1 MPLASDPGNVIQF
14 FTFLSPILISSFFV
28 LQSFMD
34 TDIKAMVW
42 LVGQIL
48 AWGLGMGAKFGFHSI
63 DNGKVAGLRAR
74 GEPVEAGTRTFQ
86 RRPIRMNWPMNAGQ
100 TANNV
105 PDYCSVFAGP
115 FGNSAVSSTSM
126 PSLNA
131 IFHSFTIAY
140 ILTAVANN
148 PNHPPGGI
156 VFLIV
161 LGIVA
166 ITNWLYRVNLYCD
179 YWIDIGLGIVIGAL
193 CGVGWFYAINLV
205 NPTWTYYGK
214 EKKGKCVLGKQ
225 KFRCTSTPTK

>member
-1 MPLASDPGNVIQF
+1 MAIGMDPGNVIQF

-28 LQSFMD
+28 LQSFMNA
-34 TDIKAMVW
+34 DIKAMVW

-48 AWGLGMGAKFGFHSI
+48 AWGIGMATKFAFHAI
-63 DNGKVAGLRAR
+63 DNGKVQGFIDRNQAVP
-74 GEPVEAGTRTFQ
+74 EGTRYFQ

-105 PDYCSVFAGP
+105 PDYCSVFSGP

-131 IFHSFTIAY
+131 VFHSFTIAY
-140 ILTAVANN
+140 ILLAVANN
-148 PNHPPGGI
+148 PNHPPSGI

-166 ITNWLYRVNLYCD
+166 IINWLYRINLYCD
-179 YWIDIGLGIVIGAL
+179 YWIDIAAGVLVGGGA
-193 CGVGWFYAINLV
+193 GVGWYYAINAV
-205 NPTWTYYGK
+205 NPTWTYYGR

-225 KFRCTSTPTK
+225 KFRCTYNTPK